1 MNFSYDDVIEFKHAL
16 AGSCGRYL
24 HFHEGSDSQYFTL
37 DKPANQ
43 NVRQAVAQY
52 LEQFGAKAVFTPD
65 GMLFSVIGSEKE
77 SVENEDSSENDSTRD
92 GVSEDISTD
101 KPSKK
106 QEL

>member
-52 LEQFGAKAVFTPD
+52 LEQFGAKAVFTSD
-65 GMLFSVIGSEKE
+65 GMLFSVIGG
-77 SVENEDSSENDSTRD
+77 ENEESSENGSTQD
-92 GVSEDISTD
+92 GISAE
-101 KPSKK
+101 KPSEE